1 MYFKVSP
8 CVVFGSSSGRV
19 GMMVG
24 FPCVRPGTS
33 GVRSVPLCGWA
44 EGVQH
49 RCPLAQRPGRVSKMH
64 WCFCGS
70 ILKDSRVFVNICRC
84 PFSCIFMNSLSGCSV
99 VYSFYPSLIPSF
111 AWSDEHKCPSAHTF
125 CPFLLV
131 GVRVLVGLLAF
142 NVNFL
147 LKRNIHFYN
156 LRFIFVWICYLESRD
171 LILLLSIA
179 CYTLVYGDW
188 CFSVL
193 IILFS
198 HCRHCCWCFWVC
210 VLFLC
215 LCLLCLCVSLS

>member
-1 MYFKVSP
+1 MFLWQYFKR
-8 CVVFGSSSGRV
+8 FTG
-19 GMMVG
+19 
-24 FPCVRPGTS
+24 
-33 GVRSVPLCGWA
+33 
-44 EGVQH
+44 
-49 RCPLAQRPGRVSKMH
+49 
-64 WCFCGS
+64 
-70 ILKDSRVFVNICRC
+70 ICKYLQM
-84 PFSCIFMNSLSGCSV
+84 SIFMHIHEFSFRMQC

-193 IILFS
+193 ITLFS